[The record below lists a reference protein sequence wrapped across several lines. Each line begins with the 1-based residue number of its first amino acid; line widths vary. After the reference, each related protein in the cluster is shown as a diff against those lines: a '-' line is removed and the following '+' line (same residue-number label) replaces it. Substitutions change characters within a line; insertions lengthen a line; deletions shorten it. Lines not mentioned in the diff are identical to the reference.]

1 MCFCC
6 HLNVNVFNISP
17 NNSISLVFGEQS
29 WVSVF
34 ILLYG
39 LSPGDH
45 FFWHVKSAWQT
56 FVKYVLCTK
65 GTVQALRQK
74 VR

>member
-17 NNSISLVFGEQS
+17 NNSISLVFGERS

-34 ILLYG
+34 ILLYELVCCMNLYG
-39 LSPGDH
+39 LSPDDH

-56 FVKYVLCTK
+56 FVKYVL
-65 GTVQALRQK
+65 
-74 VR
+74 